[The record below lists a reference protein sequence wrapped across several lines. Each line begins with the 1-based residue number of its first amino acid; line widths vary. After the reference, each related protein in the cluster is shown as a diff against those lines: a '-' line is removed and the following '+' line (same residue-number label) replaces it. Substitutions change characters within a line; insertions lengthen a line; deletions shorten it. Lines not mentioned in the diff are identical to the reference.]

1 MAEMEKHNE
10 QDNAGSVQ
18 SSLSP
23 AEAAAP
29 ASDSGAKRRIISV
42 QDGVVAAGFAIT
54 IGLLACVAWLASS
67 SVTSP
72 VQAPAVADRES
83 SPKEELQ
90 TSSISVDATRGNKD
104 SQPPVAPLFSV
115 VVLPFANLSKEQ
127 TQAWYTDGITREMT
141 ANLSRVPGSVVIA
154 PTTAFTYKQ
163 KPVAVKQIGHD
174 LDARYALQGSV
185 GRDGDQVR
193 IELQLVDA
201 ETEATVWKEAFETN
215 RAQLPELEDRITDQL
230 AQTLHLELPGL
241 QPDRR
246 RAANPEGQELIMIGW
261 SWYHRPYSTTTWQQ
275 AREAFERA
283 LKVTAAID
291 ARVGLAMILGGRLAE
306 GWSIAGQ
313 QDSARAERLLRVAL
327 DRDPN
332 HATAHFAMGVLR
344 QMQNRLTEARLEYET
359 AITLDPSS
367 ASALY
372 QLGVAL
378 MFLGQPDAG
387 LLHIE
392 KAIRLDPHNPN
403 IATRYWALGTCHLL
417 LGHVEEAIGFLQR
430 ARVANSRLWF
440 PHLYLAGAL
449 GLEGELDQARTALIE
464 ALKREPAISS
474 ISRMR
479 SHNAW
484 IGNPQHWA
492 LQAET
497 LNVGLRRAGFPDN

>member
-1 MAEMEKHNE
+1 
-10 QDNAGSVQ
+10 
-18 SSLSP
+18 
-23 AEAAAP
+23 
-29 ASDSGAKRRIISV
+29 
-42 QDGVVAAGFAIT
+42 
-54 IGLLACVAWLASS
+54 
-67 SVTSP
+67 
-72 VQAPAVADRES
+72 
-83 SPKEELQ
+83 
-90 TSSISVDATRGNKD
+90 
-104 SQPPVAPLFSV
+104 
-115 VVLPFANLSKEQ
+115 
-127 TQAWYTDGITREMT
+127 
-141 ANLSRVPGSVVIA
+141 
-154 PTTAFTYKQ
+154 
-163 KPVAVKQIGHD
+163 
-174 LDARYALQGSV
+174 
-185 GRDGDQVR
+185 
-193 IELQLVDA
+193 
-201 ETEATVWKEAFETN
+201 
-215 RAQLPELEDRITDQL
+215 
-230 AQTLHLELPGL
+230 
-241 QPDRR
+241 
-246 RAANPEGQELIMIGW
+246 MIGW

-283 LKVTAAID
+283 LKMTAAID

-313 QDSARAERLLRVAL
+313 QDSARAERLLRQAL
-327 DRDPN
+327 DQDPN

-449 GLEGELDQARTALIE
+449 GLEGKLDQARTALIE